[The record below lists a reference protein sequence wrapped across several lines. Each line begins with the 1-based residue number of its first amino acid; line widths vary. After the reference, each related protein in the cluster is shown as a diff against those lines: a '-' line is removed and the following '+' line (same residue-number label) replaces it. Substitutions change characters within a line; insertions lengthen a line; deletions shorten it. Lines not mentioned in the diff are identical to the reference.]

1 MAKGI
6 IAIVITLALRS
17 AGAHA
22 DSAAMP
28 AVTPIQ
34 ANLTGD
40 LALRVLHPGSI
51 VHAQVSVEWSSS
63 DCLLRKGAILE
74 GQVLSVVPHS
84 KTVQDSEISLAFTR
98 AQCGH
103 RDMSTL
109 DLTLV
114 AVAAPPA
121 HRDMGILDAPLP
133 MGSSGKG
140 GITSLKMAQMTMNMP
155 AAQTGLDL
163 PELAAFKVGDVVG
176 ISRLRLAI
184 RVGRESGSILRMKG
198 RDVSLD
204 AHTMF
209 LLVPTQS
216 MFSLV
221 PGVKPAAEH
230 PKPAGAAVD
239 AGPPPAPELPPPAA
253 DDLDRCTPASCDAA
267 LASGTALDVG
277 NAAASISIRQL
288 GYIPRHN

>member
-74 GQVLSVVPHS
+74 AHVVSVVQHS

-103 RDMSTL
+103 RDMSSL

-114 AVAAPPA
+114 AVAAPA
-121 HRDMGILDAPLP
+121 VHQDLGILSAPMP
-133 MGSSGKG
+133 VGTAGTG
-140 GITSLKMAQMTMNMP
+140 GITALKMSQMSMS
-155 AAQTGLDL
+155 L
-163 PELAAFKVGDVVG
+163 PLAATG
-176 ISRLRLAI
+176 I
-184 RVGRESGSILRMKG
+184 
-198 RDVSLD
+198 
-204 AHTMF
+204 
-209 LLVPTQS
+209 
-216 MFSLV
+216 
-221 PGVKPAAEH
+221 
-230 PKPAGAAVD
+230 
-239 AGPPPAPELPPPAA
+239 
-253 DDLDRCTPASCDAA
+253 
-267 LASGTALDVG
+267 
-277 NAAASISIRQL
+277 
-288 GYIPRHN
+288 